1 MVIGSK
7 KMCTST
13 NQVMMT
19 ETVTVALDLWMLHP
33 HLITLT
39 SLHIYLSHTIA
50 DLYDI
55 FKIQL
60 QTSTT
65 SPMTSGASYLLLAS
79 LYSGPWY
86 ESPSSCHPYK
96 NPHYVHNPS
105 IWFQV
110 YLTFYLSF
118 LVTND
123 NIYWAEKGGMGRSSQ
138 KPQKAFGKWNESTGS
153 NKSPPT
159 EGVNGI
165 QSQSKDLLS
174 TTLHNIQNRY
184 WELQD

>member
-50 DLYDI
+50 DLSDI

-123 NIYWAEKGGMGRSSQ
+123 NIYWVETQTKSI
-138 KPQKAFGKWNESTGS
+138 KWNESTQLRFRSERSRNIYSAQVSSWKRSITFRTDIGRAAEGS
-153 NKSPPT
+153 QKWSGQT
-159 EGVNGI
+159 
-165 QSQSKDLLS
+165 
-174 TTLHNIQNRY
+174 
-184 WELQD
+184 

>member
-1 MVIGSK
+1 
-7 KMCTST
+7 
-13 NQVMMT
+13 
-19 ETVTVALDLWMLHP
+19 MLHP

-86 ESPSSCHPYK
+86 ESPSSYHPYIK
-96 NPHYVHNPS
+96 ILTTYITRLYDSRSTSPS
-105 IWFQV
+105 
-110 YLTFYLSF
+110 TSASLSPMTTSTEWKPKQN
-118 LVTND
+118 L
-123 NIYWAEKGGMGRSSQ
+123 SSEMSQLNSDSGVKEVAISIQPRQ
-138 KPQKAFGKWNESTGS
+138 KISS
-153 NKSPPT
+153 
-159 EGVNGI
+159 
-165 QSQSKDLLS
+165 
-174 TTLHNIQNRY
+174 
-184 WELQD
+184 